1 MKISNPFLKK
11 NFNHL
16 LSGSIT
22 IILHLIAGF
31 LLANSVAGSTPV
43 TEAKKPEKPLPV
55 SLVSPEINPPVQ
67 EVKVA
72 KKTKLNK
79 KTRKTRTSKTKKHQ
93 VVKKDGA
100 NELEK
105 KEDEKEEKID
115 DSGVDCSLFDEAS
128 CSPCLAAPEVCKVCC
143 KIEEKKEVKES
154 TRTIT
159 NQSTCENPPCDKK
172 DPCTSEALAIM
183 SSSFCPKVRSSVY
196 SRLGRI
202 TLRGVGNNKF
212 LAARISVSVSSTGS
226 ISLSSFLKS
235 SGNGKFDAAIRKAV
249 KGASRVLPPTKI
261 TACVT
266 TRGCI
271 FNVTIG
277 ARKVDNS
284 KSTIKLDN
292 KKPDSNKDKNKK
304 STEGKTSGK
313 DKS

>member
-22 IILHLIAGF
+22 IILHLIAGL
-31 LLANSVAGSTPV
+31 LLANSVAKSTPA
-43 TEAKKPEKPLPV
+43 TETRQDKPLPV
-55 SLVSPEINPPVQ
+55 SLVSPETNPPVQ
-67 EVKVA
+67 EVKVE
-72 KKTKLNK
+72 KKTKLKK

-100 NELEK
+100 RDLK
-105 KEDEKEEKID
+105 KQEDEKQEKED

-143 KIEEKKEVKES
+143 EKEKEDEVKES
-154 TRTIT
+154 TRTVT

-202 TLRGVGNNKF
+202 TLRGVSNNQF

-249 KGASRVLPPTKI
+249 KDANRVLPPTKI

-284 KSTIKLDN
+284 KSTIKFNDN
-292 KKPDSNKDKNKK
+292 KSENKKNKNKK
-304 STEGKTSGK
+304 STEEKASGK